1 MVWERI
7 NYGLATCAFIVL
19 IVAFTASL
27 AFAHPGGTAS
37 DGCHYCRTNCA
48 KWGETTGA
56 RHCHGR
62 TRPPEPEE
70 EEEEDDNVSGRAVVI
85 DGDDIEVSGSR
96 IRLYG
101 IDAPESRQ
109 TCLAGGQRWACG
121 EQATR
126 ELTDRIGSRTVTCEE
141 RDRDSYGRIVAVC
154 QLAGQDLNAWLVA
167 QGWALAYRQYSQS
180 YVDEEAVARAA
191 RRGIWRGNFVAPWD
205 WRRGVRLQV
214 PVLENPGPN
223 SYQSGIGV
231 ISGWACDAES
241 IEIEFQ
247 HGTTRTVTTFIAG
260 YGTSRSDTMGVCED
274 DGNNGFSLLFNWNIL
289 GDGLHTVRALADGVE
304 FARRT
309 FTVSTLN
316 SEEFARG
323 LSGGFVLPNFPHAG
337 QETTIRW
344 EESLQNFMITGTE

>member
-70 EEEEDDNVSGRAVVI
+70 EEEDDNVSGRAVVI

-109 TCLAGGQRWACG
+109 TCLAGGP
-121 EQATR
+121 
-126 ELTDRIGSRTVTCEE
+126 
-141 RDRDSYGRIVAVC
+141 
-154 QLAGQDLNAWLVA
+154 
-167 QGWALAYRQYSQS
+167 AL
-180 YVDEEAVARAA
+180 
-191 RRGIWRGNFVAPWD
+191 
-205 WRRGVRLQV
+205 
-214 PVLENPGPN
+214 
-223 SYQSGIGV
+223 
-231 ISGWACDAES
+231 
-241 IEIEFQ
+241 
-247 HGTTRTVTTFIAG
+247 
-260 YGTSRSDTMGVCED
+260 
-274 DGNNGFSLLFNWNIL
+274 
-289 GDGLHTVRALADGVE
+289 GLR
-304 FARRT
+304 
-309 FTVSTLN
+309 
-316 SEEFARG
+316 
-323 LSGGFVLPNFPHAG
+323 
-337 QETTIRW
+337 
-344 EESLQNFMITGTE
+344 